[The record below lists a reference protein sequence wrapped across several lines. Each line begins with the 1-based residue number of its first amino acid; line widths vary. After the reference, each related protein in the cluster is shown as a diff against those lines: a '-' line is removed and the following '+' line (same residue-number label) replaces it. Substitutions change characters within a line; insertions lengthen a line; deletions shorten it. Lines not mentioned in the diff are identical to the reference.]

1 MMNKLI
7 VTTATMA
14 LLGGMAMAQDVVR
27 RNPDAVMRRPD
38 GLMAVDYKRALE
50 G

>member
-7 VTTATMA
+7 VTTATLA

-27 RNPDAVMRRPD
+27 L
-38 GLMAVDYKRALE
+38 GT
-50 G
+50 